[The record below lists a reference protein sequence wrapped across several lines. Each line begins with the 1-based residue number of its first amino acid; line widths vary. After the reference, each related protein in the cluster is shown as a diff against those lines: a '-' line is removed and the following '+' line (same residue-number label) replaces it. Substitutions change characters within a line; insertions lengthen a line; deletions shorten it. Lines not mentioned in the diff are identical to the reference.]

1 MYTHLKP
8 SIFKISGEKSIA
20 ELALYNALT
29 FRGSYLRCNV
39 IGQSIRI
46 QLLIIHET
54 GLGGRCLLT
63 RSAIE
68 KVHVLRRRRLRNRP
82 RKALILD
89 VWILGCTPVHILP
102 GKLGSTAKSRSN
114 RA

>member
-1 MYTHLKP
+1 MYLGLDVFMYTHLKP

-20 ELALYNALT
+20 ELALYNVLT

-39 IGQSIRI
+39 IGQSIRN

-63 RSAIE
+63 RSTIE
-68 KVHVLRRRRLRNRP
+68 KVHV
-82 RKALILD
+82 
-89 VWILGCTPVHILP
+89 
-102 GKLGSTAKSRSN
+102 
-114 RA
+114 

>member
-1 MYTHLKP
+1 MYFMYTHLKP
-8 SIFKISGEKSIA
+8 SIFKISGQLLNWFIQRDV
-20 ELALYNALT
+20 LT

-39 IGQSIRI
+39 IGQSIRN

-68 KVHVLRRRRLRNRP
+68 KVHV
-82 RKALILD
+82 
-89 VWILGCTPVHILP
+89 
-102 GKLGSTAKSRSN
+102 
-114 RA
+114 

>member
-1 MYTHLKP
+1 MCHYRARDKHVYLGLDVFMYTHLKP

-39 IGQSIRI
+39 IGQSIRN

-54 GLGGRCLLT
+54 GLGGRCLHT

-68 KVHVLRRRRLRNRP
+68 RVHV
-82 RKALILD
+82 
-89 VWILGCTPVHILP
+89 
-102 GKLGSTAKSRSN
+102 
-114 RA
+114 